1 MKKITFIYPAIGKK
15 PGTKYIRTWKM
26 EPLPIATLAALTP
39 KDIELEFFDDRME
52 LIDYETQT
60 DMVAITV
67 ETYTARRAYDI
78 AARFRQ
84 RGIKVVL
91 GGYHPTHLP
100 DEAGQYADSVV
111 VGNAESVWGQLLKDA
126 QNGGLKNLYKGQDGM
141 FTTLPNREIFKG
153 KNYVKLGLVETGRGC
168 PFKCEFC
175 HITTYYKAQYFTRP
189 VKDVV
194 DDIKRSGRKLFFFCD
209 DNFVAN
215 PGYTIE
221 LCKELAKLNIKF
233 AGQGTLTM
241 AKNRELLRWLR
252 KAGCVLLLIGFES
265 MEDENLKQVNKGWM
279 SQIGDR
285 GELVDL
291 IHDEGISIYAAFIFG
306 LDSDTS
312 VTFQKALDFALE
324 KNFYYAAFNHLLPFP
339 ETPLYNRLK
348 QENRLT
354 NARWWLDRN
363 YKYGGIAFK
372 PALVTP
378 GELTEGCLNA
388 RRTFFSYPSIWSR
401 AVALLKRN
409 PSLSFLWVFLQ
420 SNLNLKD
427 EVEGKFSLPLG
438 SGLDEMPK

>member
-15 PGTKYIRTWKM
+15 PGTQYIRTWKM

-100 DEAGQYADSVV
+100 EEAGQYADSVV

-126 QNGGLKNLYKGQDGM
+126 QNGGLKKLYKGQDGM

-265 MEDENLKQVNKGWM
+265 MEDDNLKQVNKGWM

-291 IHDEGISIYAAFIFG
+291 IHEEGISIYAAFIFG

-312 VTFQKALDFALE
+312 GTFQKALDFALE
-324 KNFYYAAFNHLLPFP
+324 KKFYYAAFNHLLPFP

-354 NARWWLDRN
+354 NAHWWLDRN